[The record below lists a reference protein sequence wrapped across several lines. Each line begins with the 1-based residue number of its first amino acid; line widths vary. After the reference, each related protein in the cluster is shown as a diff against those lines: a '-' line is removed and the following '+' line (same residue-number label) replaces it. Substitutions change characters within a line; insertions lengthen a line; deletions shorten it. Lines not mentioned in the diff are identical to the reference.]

1 MRRTVA
7 SAGALVAPLAA
18 SLAIG
23 LAGCSTPV
31 LKSSVEVPAQFAAA
45 PASEKEPEVAWWESY
60 GDPVL
65 TDLIRRAA
73 QREP

>member
-1 MRRTVA
+1 MIPTTAPKGA
-7 SAGALVAPLAA
+7 SAAALAL

-31 LKSSVEVPAQFAAA
+31 LQPAVGLPGHFAM
-45 PASEKEPEVAWWESY
+45 PAESAVEPEVAWWESY

-65 TDLIRRAA
+65 T
-73 QREP
+73 